1 MMEAI
6 CRVVAPIAG
15 GMLLEQVYLEGPP
28 LVDLRR
34 LRHLEPSPATQICT
48 EGRRKVSKGASYA
61 LYSVSKGLI
70 HPISCL

>member
-28 LVDLRR
+28 LVGSMLALAGAALLYEVAPSEMRR
-34 LRHLEPSPATQICT
+34 AISTHGLGPPPA
-48 EGRRKVSKGASYA
+48 KAKAA
-61 LYSVSKGLI
+61 
-70 HPISCL
+70 